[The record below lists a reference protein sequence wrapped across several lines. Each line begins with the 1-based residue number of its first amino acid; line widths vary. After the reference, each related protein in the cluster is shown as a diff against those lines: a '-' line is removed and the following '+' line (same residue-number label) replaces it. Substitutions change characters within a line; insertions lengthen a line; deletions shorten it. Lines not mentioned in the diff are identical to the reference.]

1 MKASLEHRI
10 APRHRQRSAIVYVRQ
25 STPEQVRTNSEST
38 RVQLGLRERA
48 VALGWPRPTAI
59 EDDLGVSAAGF
70 DDRPGFARML
80 ADICAHKVG
89 IVLCLDVSRLSR
101 NSKDWAHLL
110 ELCGFFDTLVA
121 DLDQVYDLAIP
132 NDRLVLGIKGT
143 VAELELSIIKTRMR
157 TGLEAQAA
165 RGELKFIV
173 PPGYTHD
180 TERRIVKDPDLR
192 VQAAIT
198 SLFDQFDRATSARQV
213 ALWFRDSG
221 TLFPVRK
228 VRKTRTTAW
237 EIPSQG
243 TLLRLLAHPIYAGDY
258 AYGRRNSRVECV
270 DGRLVKRVGAPAA
283 PEHARVYIE
292 GHHEPYISKERF
304 VAKLARIA
312 QQRPRWTMTQSRTAI
327 RDGLALLS
335 GLLRCARC
343 GRTLDV
349 AYKRT
354 AALYY
359 CDGAHANGSKR
370 CLSFGSCAIDRSVA
384 AELLRALEPLAVDA
398 AKQAWARRCTE
409 QHQATLAARL
419 RLQSAKYEAQRAFE
433 QFDLADPKNR
443 LVTDVLEQ
451 RLNQRLADQTAARAD
466 LEAASNA
473 VRPLGADEH
482 RRLDTLAQDF
492 PALWNHPKASTAL
505 KKRLMREAIVEIV
518 VDHEPV
524 EQRLNVLIHWQ
535 GGVHTRVYVDK
546 RATPVGSKADID
558 LVETV
563 RKLAE
568 ITGDAEIARVLKM
581 KRVPSPRDLPW
592 TQDRVVAFRR
602 HHHITLALGRRDDRV
617 TGIQAAEQLGI
628 SRNGLLGLIRLGA
641 LQKHQV
647 TDFAPWQVE
656 KAELASDRVQTLV
669 AYLKKYG
676 RLPVEGGCPEGQQG
690 LLLDAAPQNAS
701 EPSRK
706 DV

>member
-1 MKASLEHRI
+1 MKTSTDHRI
-10 APRHRQRSAIVYVRQ
+10 APRHRERSAIVYVRQ
-25 STPEQVRTNSEST
+25 SSPEQVRTNSEST

-48 VALGWPRPTAI
+48 VALGWPRPSAI
-59 EDDLGVSAAGF
+59 EDDLGVSASGF
-70 DDRPGFARML
+70 AERPGFARML
-80 ADICAHKVG
+80 ADICSRKVG

-180 TERRIVKDPDLR
+180 ADRRIVKDPDLR
-192 VQAAIT
+192 VQAAI
-198 SLFDQFDRATSARQV
+198 SALFDQFDRATSARQV
-213 ALWFRDSG
+213 ALWFRDTG

-283 PEHARVYIE
+283 PEHARVYIQ
-292 GHHEPYISKERF
+292 GHHEPYISKDRF
-304 VAKLARIA
+304 VANLARIA

-343 GRTLDV
+343 GRLLGV

-354 AALYY
+354 SALYS
-359 CDGAHANGSKR
+359 CDGPHALGSKR
-370 CLSFGSCAIDRSVA
+370 CLSFGSLAIDRSVS
-384 AELLRALEPLAVDA
+384 AELIRALQPLAVDA
-398 AKQAWARRCTE
+398 ARQAWARRCTE
-409 QHQATLAARL
+409 QQQATQSARL
-419 RLQSAKYEAQRAFE
+419 RLQAAKYEADRAFE

-443 LVTDVLEQ
+443 LVADVLEQ
-451 RLNQRLADQTAARAD
+451 RLNQRLADQHAARSD
-466 LEAASNA
+466 LEATANA
-473 VRPLGADEH
+473 VRPLAADEH
-482 RRLDTLAQDF
+482 QRLDALARDF
-492 PALWNHPKASTAL
+492 PALWNHPNASAAL
-505 KKRLMREAIVEIV
+505 KKRLLREAIVEIV
-518 VDHEPV
+518 VDHEP
-524 EQRLNVLIHWQ
+524 EQQRLSVLIHWQ
-535 GGVHTRVYVDK
+535 GGVHTRVYVEK
-546 RATPVGSKADID
+546 RATPVGSKADVD
-558 LVETV
+558 LVQTV
-563 RKLAE
+563 HNLAQT
-568 ITGDAEIARVLKM
+568 IGDADIARVLNM
-581 KRVPSPRDLPW
+581 KRIASPRGLPW
-592 TQDRVVAFRR
+592 TQDRVLAFRR
-602 HHHITLALGRRDDRV
+602 HHHITLCLDRRTDRL
-617 TGIQAAEQLGI
+617 TGFQAAEHLGI
-628 SRNGLLGLIRLGA
+628 GRNGLLGLIRLGA
-641 LQKHQV
+641 LNKHQV
-647 TDFAPWQVE
+647 TDFAPWQIE
-656 KAELASDRVQTLV
+656 KAELASERVQNLV
-669 AYLKKYG
+669 AHLKKFG
-676 RLPVEGGCPEGQQG
+676 RLPTDGRCSTRQHA
-690 LLLDAAPQNAS
+690 LLLPGSAGDPT
-701 EPSRK
+701 EPT
-706 DV
+706 